1 MQHSCRLYGVS
12 RQGFYQRRQRQ
23 LAAAVRVEA
32 VLVQVRAVRTRLPRL
47 GTRKLGHK
55 IAPLLRVQGVT
66 CGRDA
71 LFTLLRHRGLL
82 IAPKR
87 SYTKTTDSH
96 HRFRCHPNRV
106 KDAPKPTAPNQLW
119 VSDITYLPTRQGT
132 VYLSLVTDAF
142 SRRIVGHHVHPS
154 LHTTDCLAAL
164 ERAVCGASRAAGTI
178 HHSDRGS
185 QYASDAYQAALKK
198 ARLRCSMTDGYDCYQ
213 NALAERVNGVLKDEF
228 LFVLPDNLAQ
238 APLARRPSRTSLQRR
253 APSPSPEL
261 LNPQSS
267 PSARKKPRRK
277 IRAGPLPYCCQ
288 QIAGR
293 DRLSCFAALC
303 MTFW

>member
-154 LHTTDCLAAL
+154 LHTTGCLAAL

-198 ARLRCSMTDGYDCYQ
+198 ARLCCSMTDGYDCYQ
-213 NALAERVNGVLKDEF
+213 NALAERVNGILKDEF

-238 APLARRPSRTSLQRR
+238 ARLLVDQAVHLYNEERPHLA
-253 APSPSPEL
+253 
-261 LNPQSS
+261 LNYLTPNQVHQQG
-267 PSARKKPRRK
+267 KCH
-277 IRAGPLPYCCQ
+277 AGKSERGPCL
-288 QIAGR
+288 IAVNK
-293 DRLSCFAALC
+293 
-303 MTFW
+303 